1 MLLNCVN
8 FDVFFLSLDFK
19 KIYSEK
25 KKPLEIVWFFLEFC
39 VIQTFLDSYGILLP
53 SWNFPF
59 FVSAYN
65 LTTGFEKWQKTV
77 ISLKIR

>member
-25 KKPLEIVWFFLEFC
+25 KKALGNCMVLFRVLCNSNIFRL
-39 VIQTFLDSYGILLP
+39 YGILLP

>member
-53 SWNFPF
+53 S
-59 FVSAYN
+59 
-65 LTTGFEKWQKTV
+65 
-77 ISLKIR
+77 